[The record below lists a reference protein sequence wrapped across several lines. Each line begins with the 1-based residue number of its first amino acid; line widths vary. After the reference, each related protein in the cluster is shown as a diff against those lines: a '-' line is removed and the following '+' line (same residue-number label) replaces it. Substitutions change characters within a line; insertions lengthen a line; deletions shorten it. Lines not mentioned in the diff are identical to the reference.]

1 MPTFGPGLLG
11 SGGWAVASAVMNT
24 LSPFAVVVGA
34 ATFVAVLMFGLPLV
48 AFLTE
53 HQSAYLWA
61 MVVGAVQLFG
71 VLLAVLLAKKQDA
84 SQTATWF
91 LVVVQTLSALLLPL
105 LLTDILVLTALFLL
119 MVPLAVCLS
128 ARLPGIPL
136 ALVLSLAAM
145 GTALAGDL
153 YSPLARVALFDALP
167 FSAPWVMGLTALAP
181 LVLAAA
187 VGRFRLRRHSPY
199 FTRINIASQQA
210 LLITGVAA
218 PAILLT
224 TAVLAWRIREAYG
237 RQAGEVNRNWAVIL
251 AERIADD
258 FEDQLRK
265 VQTLSQDEVILT
277 MLRKRAADYPD
288 DGAAAAAQIE
298 VKDRRWR
305 DAGAG
310 DAEVMFIRSNEAMM
324 ALARFRRI
332 EHSHN
337 HMMVMDRYGALVAAQ
352 GARPERYDYGATNL
366 WRHAWNRGIGSSYF
380 EWVHNE
386 NDDVILMSV
395 AVWDHNTNEAL
406 GVIVS
411 RYQFRP
417 MLDTILQLHQDRP
430 LAVVLIDEG
439 GRQIA
444 RESYSELEAGP
455 DEDGSWLV
463 TATASAAAGAGW
475 SLGDGPAGERF
486 VIGHAPLSTTSRVNL
501 EAIQGLGWRV
511 VLVEPQDS
519 AFTVVTRSTKTS
531 LLLAMLILA
540 ASVWLASLA
549 GRVMSRP
556 IGKLKQTATAMV
568 AGDLNRY
575 ADPLGSEET
584 ATLAEAFNSMTA
596 QLRRVI
602 EDLQDS
608 NRNLEDK
615 VRERTARLR
624 RTQRGLIDGAHS
636 SGMAEIATSVLHN
649 IGNILNTLNVSVETS
664 RHLLGRS
671 QEGGL
676 TKLRH
681 LSALMARTRPED
693 FLEGR
698 QDWLKIQQYLEKLLQ
713 LLDQENRSLSAELDI
728 VHQQARLIHKS
739 LTAQSAYVR
748 EASYSETLD
757 INEVINDILLADTR
771 LEEQFK
777 VHIHREFVA
786 LPPMRGVRSKLSYAF
801 LCLVENACEAMAHLP
816 PEERRL
822 LIKTS
827 LQNKELH
834 VSVRDNGIGIAPDR
848 LQSIFQYGATT
859 KSDGNGFGLHSCANA
874 MREMGGRVLVHS
886 DGEGFGATFTLAIT
900 AESAAVDAAETRGLL
915 VS

>member
-1 MPTFGPGLLG
+1 MKP
-11 SGGWAVASAVMNT
+11 
-24 LSPFAVVVGA
+24 LSPFAVVTGA
-34 ATFVAVLMFGLPLV
+34 AAVAAALVFVLPFA
-48 AFLTE
+48 AFLTL
-53 HQSAYLWA
+53 HHGLYLAA
-61 MVVGAVQLFG
+61 MVVGATQFLG
-71 VLLAVLLAKKQDA
+71 VLAAVLLAKKQDA
-84 SQTATWF
+84 PYAAIWLPAVT
-91 LVVVQTLSALLLPL
+91 QTLSALVLPVL
-105 LLTDILVLTALFLL
+105 LLDVLVLSALLLL
-119 MVPLAVCLS
+119 MVPLSVCLS
-128 ARLPGIPL
+128 GRLRTLPL
-136 ALVLSLAAM
+136 ALVLSPAAM
-145 GTALAGDL
+145 GGALAADL
-153 YSPLARVALFDALP
+153 YSPLERVALFEALP
-167 FSAPWVMGLTALAP
+167 MAPGWVTAVAATAP
-181 LVLAAA
+181 LVLAVA
-187 VGRFRLRRHSPY
+187 VARFRLRPSSPY
-199 FTRINIASQQA
+199 YTRINIASQQA

-265 VQTLSQDEVILT
+265 VQTLAQDEAILA
-277 MLRKRAADYPD
+277 MLRARVAQYPD
-288 DGAAAAAQIE
+288 DAAALAAEIE
-298 VKDRRWR
+298 AKAQRWR
-305 DAGAG
+305 EASAG

-337 HMMVMDRYGALVAAQ
+337 HMRVLDRHGALVAAQ
-352 GARPERYDYGATNL
+352 GARPDRYAYGDTDV
-366 WRHAWNRGIGSSYF
+366 WRHAWNRGIGSSHF
-380 EWVHNE
+380 EWAH
-386 NDDVILMSV
+386 DDDGDVILMSV

-417 MLDTILQLHQDRP
+417 MLDTILQLHQNRP
-430 LAVVLIDEG
+430 LDVLLIEAG
-439 GRQIA
+439 GGEIA
-444 RESYSELEAGP
+444 REQDGTPATAR
-455 DEDGSWLV
+455 DEDWAWL
-463 TATASAAAGAGW
+463 ASATTPAARGAGW
-475 SLGDGPAGERF
+475 LLGESPAGGRF
-486 VIGHAPLSTTSRVNL
+486 VIGYAPLSTTSRVNL
-501 EAIQGLGWRV
+501 EAIQRLGWRV
-511 VLVEPQDS
+511 ILVEPQSS

-540 ASVWLASLA
+540 ASVWLASLV

-575 ADPLGSEET
+575 ADPRGSEET

-649 IGNILNTLNVSVETS
+649 IGNILNTLNVSVETG

-681 LSALMARTRPED
+681 LSALMARTRPQD
-693 FLEGR
+693 FLEDR
-698 QDWLKIQQYLEKLLQ
+698 QDWEKMQQYLEKLLV

-748 EASYSETLD
+748 DASYSETLD
-757 INEVINDILLADTR
+757 INEVINDILMADTR

-786 LPPMRGVRSKLSYAF
+786 MPPMRGVRSKLSYAF

-822 LIKTS
+822 IIKTS
-827 LQNKELH
+827 LHQQELH
-834 VSVRDNGIGIAPDR
+834 VSVRDNGIGIAPER

-886 DGEGFGATFTLAIT
+886 EGEGYGATFTLAIE
-900 AESAAVDAAETRGLL
+900 AEAGAVETVASRGVL

>member
-1 MPTFGPGLLG
+1 MK
-11 SGGWAVASAVMNT
+11 T
-24 LSPFAVVVGA
+24 LSPFAVVTGTAAFA
-34 ATFVAVLMFGLPLV
+34 ATLMFVLPLV

-53 HQSAYLWA
+53 HQGLHLWA
-61 MVVGAVQLFG
+61 MVVGAAQFFG
-71 VLLAVLLAKKQDA
+71 VVLAVLLAKKQDTP
-84 SQTATWF
+84 QTATW
-91 LVVVQTLSALLLPL
+91 LVVLAQTLSALVLPL
-105 LLTDILVLTALFLL
+105 LLNDVLVPTALFLL

-128 ARLPGIPL
+128 GRLRKIPL
-136 ALVLSLAAM
+136 ALVMSLAAM
-145 GTALAGDL
+145 GGALAGDL
-153 YSPLARVALFDALP
+153 YSPLPRVALFAALP
-167 FSAPWVMGLTALAP
+167 FSAPWVLVVAALAP
-181 LVLAAA
+181 MVLALA
-187 VGRFRLRRHSPY
+187 VARFRLRRNSPY
-199 FTRINIASQQA
+199 YTRINIASQQA

-251 AERIADD
+251 SERIADD

-265 VQTLSQDEVILT
+265 VQTLAQDEAILT
-277 MLRKRAADYPD
+277 MLRKRATEYPED
-288 DGAAAAAQIE
+288 AAAVAALIKT
-298 VKDRRWR
+298 KDQHWR
-305 DAGAG
+305 GAGAG

-337 HMMVMDRYGALVAAQ
+337 HLMVTDRFGALVAAQ
-352 GARPERYDYGATNL
+352 GARPERYDYGATDV
-366 WRHAWNRGIGSSYF
+366 WRHAWNRGIGSSHF
-380 EWVHNE
+380 EWVRVD

-406 GVIVS
+406 GVIIS

-417 MLDTILQLHQDRP
+417 MLDTILQLHQNRP
-430 LAVVLIDEG
+430 LEVLLLNQY
-439 GRQIA
+439 GREIA
-444 RESYSELEAGP
+444 REEKGTDRAGP
-455 DEDGSWLV
+455 ASDWSWLV
-463 TATASAAAGAGW
+463 PATGGLSAGAGW
-475 SLGDGPAGERF
+475 LLGDSPAGERF

-501 EAIQGLGWRV
+501 EAIQRLGWRV
-511 VLVEPQDS
+511 VLVEPQAS
-519 AFTVVTRSTKTS
+519 AFTVVTHSTKTS

-575 ADPLGSEET
+575 AEPLGSEET

-649 IGNILNTLNVSVETS
+649 IGNILNTLNVSVETG

-671 QEGGL
+671 QAGGL
-676 TKLRH
+676 AKLRH

-698 QDWLKIQQYLEKLLQ
+698 QDWDKIQQYLEKLLA
-713 LLDQENRSLSAELDI
+713 LLDQENNILSGELDI
-728 VHQQARLIHKS
+728 VHQQACLIHKS

-777 VHIHREFVA
+777 VHIHREFVD

-827 LQNKELH
+827 LHHQELH
-834 VSVRDNGIGIAPDR
+834 VSVRDNGIGIAADR

-886 DGEGFGATFTLAIT
+886 DGEGFGSTFTLAIT
-900 AESAAVDAAETRGLL
+900 AESVAVDAADARGLL